1 MLLNIFTVSILIISA
16 IFYYK
21 FYNKIPILMYH
32 RIADVPGDRNSL
44 PPKKFEQQLQY
55 LHSKGYTT
63 INMDQLYSHYALGQS
78 LPKKSVVLTFDD
90 AYADN
95 LYTAM
100 PIMQK
105 YNMIGN
111 VFAITNW
118 IGKQNKWENFGKQP
132 TRTMNEKELLEW
144 KNAGN
149 YIGSHTCNH
158 PFLVNCPLKELI
170 RELSASKTH
179 LCELT
184 HSDVI
189 SICYPYGSFNSDVI
203 KASVESGYK
212 IGLAIFNNAPIWKFN
227 LLALP
232 RIVIPSGQKM
242 WEFKLKVS
250 KIHMI
255 FIILRQLEKNLKKL
269 FR

>member
-1 MLLNIFTVSILIISA
+1 
-16 IFYYK
+16 
-21 FYNKIPILMYH
+21 MYH

-44 PPKKFEQQLQY
+44 PPEKFEQQLQY

-63 INMDQLYSHYALGQS
+63 INMDQLYCHYASGKT
-78 LPKKSVVLTFDD
+78 LPEKSVVLTFDD
-90 AYADN
+90 GYMDN

-118 IGKQNKWENFGKQP
+118 IGKENRWENFGKKI
-132 TRTMNEKELLEW
+132 TRTMNKEELLEW
-144 KNAGN
+144 VAAGN
-149 YIGSHTCNH
+149 YVGSHTCNH
-158 PFLVNCPLKELI
+158 PFLANCPPVQLTQ
-170 RELSASKTH
+170 ELSASRNY
-179 LCELT
+179 LCDLT
-184 HSDVI
+184 HSDII
-189 SICYPYGSFNSDVI
+189 SICYPYGSFNHEVI

-232 RIVIPSGQKM
+232 RIVIPAGQKM